1 MDKKNLAEN
10 AYKDFR
16 HFLVED
22 VFSNYRENENNQ
34 ESKSDFDS
42 VIFYKGVELLENY
55 LGLIKEP
62 ILKVICL
69 NRLKQDIINLIANLE
84 GDLMS
89 LSNSFDLSDTIQN
102 NESKDIANTKN
113 IRGLFLNLTYYLEDE
128 LQILEFE
135 LIGATPTPR
144 KNKPT
149 REQKLALN
157 QNELMYL
164 FMKLGAKGIFTKP
177 DKIHIARGIQILSDF
192 SANKTREKGTNMN
205 LNELENI
212 KTILDDVSAS
222 LKADIKQSKA
232 ETKK

>member
-16 HFLVED
+16 HFLEED
-22 VFSNYRENENNQ
+22 VFSIYRENENNQ

-42 VIFYKGVELLENY
+42 VIFYKGVELLETY
-55 LGLIKEP
+55 LGLITEP

-69 NRLKQDIINLIANLE
+69 NRLKQDIINLIPDEDAVQSHIAHKATGFHLQ
-84 GDLMS
+84 
-89 LSNSFDLSDTIQN
+89 LSWYI
-102 NESKDIANTKN
+102 
-113 IRGLFLNLTYYLEDE
+113 EDA

-164 FMKLGAKGIFTKP
+164 FMKLGAKGIFTKT
-177 DKIHIARGIQILSDF
+177 DKIHIARGIQMLSDF
-192 SANKTREKGTNMN
+192 STNKTREKGTNMN
-205 LNELENI
+205 LTELENI

-222 LKADIKQSKA
+222 LNADIKQSKA

>member
-16 HFLVED
+16 HFLEED
-22 VFSNYRENENNQ
+22 VFSIYRENENNQ

-55 LGLIKEP
+55 LALITEP

-205 LNELENI
+205 LTELENI

-222 LKADIKQSKA
+222 LNADIKQSKA

>member
-16 HFLVED
+16 HFLEED
-22 VFSNYRENENNQ
+22 VFSTYREKENNH

-55 LGLIKEP
+55 LVLITEP

-102 NESKDIANTKN
+102 NESKDVANTKN
-113 IRGLFLNLTYYLEDE
+113 IRGLFLNLSYYLEDE

-205 LNELENI
+205 LTELENI

-222 LKADIKQSKA
+222 LNADIKQSKA
-232 ETKK
+232 ETK